1 MNKLS
6 RFILILFVTLGVA
19 IFSGEDILDL
29 FLEPTDQTVGH
40 SNIEE
45 TGHYTSVDEVSAY
58 IARYQTLPTNYL
70 TKDEAYDLGWEPD
83 EGNLHDVAPGMS
95 IGGDRFFNREGQ
107 LPDEAS
113 LTYYE
118 ADIDYTGGYRNEKR
132 LVYSNDGT
140 IYYTDNHYQSFRE
153 IDMGETK

>member
-6 RFILILFVTLGVA
+6 RFILVLFVTLGVA

-29 FLEPTDQTVGH
+29 FLEPNDQTVDH

-45 TGHYTSVDEVSAY
+45 TGHYTTVDEVSAY
-58 IARYQTLPTNYL
+58 ITHYQALPSNYL

-95 IGGDRFFNREGQ
+95 IGGDPFYNREGR
-107 LPDEAS
+107 LPNA
-113 LTYYE
+113 TYYE
-118 ADIDYTGGYRNEKR
+118 ADIDYTGDYRNEKR
-132 LVYSNDGT
+132 LVYSNEGT
-140 IYYTDNHYQSFRE
+140 IYYTDNHYESFRE
-153 IDMGETK
+153 IDMGEAK